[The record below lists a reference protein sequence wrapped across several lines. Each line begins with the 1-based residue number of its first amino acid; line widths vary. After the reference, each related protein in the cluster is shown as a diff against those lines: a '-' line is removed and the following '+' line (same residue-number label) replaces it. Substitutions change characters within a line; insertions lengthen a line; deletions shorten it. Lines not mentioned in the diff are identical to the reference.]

1 MTTVSSPSV
10 NRSMSDRE
18 LRVFDEW
25 STRSVQTGSSAP
37 GFYSQAQG
45 QTGRRVSGQ
54 TQPQANQA
62 HIPHQNQGQ
71 PSGRRPI
78 NTNAVGNLSVS
89 DNASSQRK
97 PSQGRSQGYG
107 SNNVNTGSFKGNNTA
122 LVVPSGPMPHIQAP
136 NRGRSQYQ
144 GYGSANTNAGDKP
157 MSVTLNRHVNP
168 NASLPRQALPNQIL
182 VQGQGWAAET
192 HGSMSSNINARVNSN
207 ANSGAQMQTQNKARG
222 QSLRQGQ
229 GYDMGSAVTSANING
244 SPSVQTSQTTHRR
257 HNIGRNK
264 HRDRGPTVF
273 DEWKAQATR
282 EDAANREKGKHDEPI
297 AATTASMPDSNDK
310 LKDVMN
316 EWMVGAANPEKHTGV
331 GESNASSNTK
341 AAISG
346 AQVDAIGTGSSPAKL
361 LNQLDCPEGS
371 KGRSGKRRGRKNSG
385 GGRRNRGGSGSGE
398 NKANEKKSTPGRSRR
413 RERAG
418 FSGSKVN
425 LKVDAPVDSASLSAT
440 PSVDIYTSNAAAGPK
455 EETNDLQKKD
465 TAKTRSNKSSFF
477 FSSGGP
483 ERATIGENNV
493 SPGGMEIGISSINA
507 SSPPQPT
514 DPVQPSSVDGQK
526 KLELESKP
534 DGKECNMCEGSK
546 NIPVE
551 SDVTASASVPA
562 GAPRSSSPTSCLVH
576 LKIDQAQKDNVS
588 QQPEASKVS
597 CSLQTS
603 SVSAA
608 TENETSTPVSTELP
622 ATSETL
628 VRVTSQKKRQSALN
642 SASEVGQNGMLQG
655 EQKPTRPRQR
665 YTGSASPGKSKPEH
679 LPSI

>member
-1 MTTVSSPSV
+1 MTTISSPSV

-18 LRVFDEW
+18 IRVFEEW
-25 STRSVQTGSSAP
+25 GTRSVQTGSSAP
-37 GFYSQAQG
+37 GFHSQAQG

-54 TQPQANQA
+54 TQPQVNQA

-71 PSGRRPI
+71 RNGRRPI
-78 NTNAVGNLSVS
+78 NTNAVGNRSVS

-122 LVVPSGPMPHIQAP
+122 LVVPSGPMSHIQAP

-144 GYGSANTNAGDKP
+144 GYGSANANASDKP
-157 MSVTLNRHVNP
+157 MSITLNRPVNP
-168 NASLPRQALPNQIL
+168 NASLPRQALPNQVL

-192 HGSMSSNINARVNSN
+192 HGSMRSSINARVNSN
-207 ANSGAQMQTQNKARG
+207 ANSGAQMQTQNNARG
-222 QSLRQGQ
+222 QSLRQNQ
-229 GYDMGSAVTSANING
+229 GHDMGSAATSANVNG

-282 EDAANREKGKHDEPI
+282 EDAANREKGKRDEPI
-297 AATTASMPDSNDK
+297 AATTASMQNSNDK
-310 LKDVMN
+310 LKDVTN
-316 EWMVGAANPEKHTGV
+316 EWMVGAANPEKHAGV

-341 AAISG
+341 AAVSG
-346 AQVDAIGTGSSPAKL
+346 AQVDAIGNGSSPAKFL
-361 LNQLDCPEGS
+361 DQLERPEGS
-371 KGRSGKRRGRKNSG
+371 KGRSGRRRGRKNSG

-398 NKANEKKSTPGRSRR
+398 NKANEKESTPDRSRR
-413 RERAG
+413 RERSG
-418 FSGSKVN
+418 FFGSKAN

-440 PSVDIYTSNAAAGPK
+440 PSVDISTSNAAAGPK
-455 EETNDLQKKD
+455 EEANDLQKKD
-465 TAKTRSNKSSFF
+465 TAKTRSNKSSFL
-477 FSSGGP
+477 FSSEGP
-483 ERATIGENNV
+483 KLATIGEDNV
-493 SPGGMEIGISSINA
+493 SPEGMETGISGANA

-514 DPVQPSSVDGQK
+514 DPVQPGSVDGQK
-526 KLELESKP
+526 KLEHESKP
-534 DGKECNMCEGSK
+534 DGKEFNVCGGCM
-546 NIPVE
+546 NIPAE
-551 SDVTASASVPA
+551 SGVTASASAPT
-562 GAPRSSSPTSCLVH
+562 GAPRFSSPTSCLGH
-576 LKIDQAQKDNVS
+576 LGIDQAQKGNVS

-608 TENETSTPVSTELP
+608 TENGTSTPVSTELP
-622 ATSETL
+622 AISETP

-665 YTGSASPGKSKPEH
+665 YTGSASPGKLIPEH